1 MIRRLVI
8 GLNAA
13 GLDYAFTGALAA
25 SYYGV
30 PRTTMDVDIMVKV
43 PRDGLT
49 KLAAALRGA
58 GIEADGGRI
67 ESALKS
73 GFRIVTLRDA
83 RSPFNVDII
92 LSRGRLSK
100 RAGTIQG
107 LPTFYQAPEDLVL
120 AKLRMIRATIP
131 KERALKD
138 EDDVRAILRF
148 TKVDM
153 GAIRRRARRDKTL
166 RILRAIM
173 AQKP

>member
-1 MIRRLVI
+1 MIRRLAI

-13 GLDYAFTGALAA
+13 GLDYAFTGALA

-49 KLAAALRGA
+49 KLAAALREA

-120 AKLRMIRATIP
+120 AKLMIRATIP

-153 GAIRRRARRDKTL
+153 G
-166 RILRAIM
+166 
-173 AQKP
+173 